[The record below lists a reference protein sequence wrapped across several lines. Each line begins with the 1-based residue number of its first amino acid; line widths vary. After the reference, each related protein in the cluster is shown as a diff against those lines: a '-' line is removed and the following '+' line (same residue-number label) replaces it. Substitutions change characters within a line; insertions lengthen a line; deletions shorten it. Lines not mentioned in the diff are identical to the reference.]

1 MRAAFRFHV
10 RLSETHGF
18 QECAQVVDFESG
30 DMTRLHFEDE
40 SFDVVVCVFGI
51 FFVPDMDSALR
62 ELKRVLRTGGK
73 LAITTWGPRLF
84 EPANTVF
91 WNSVR
96 NARPD
101 LYKSFNPWDRI
112 SEVDNLRALLEAAG
126 FTELKAEAE
135 SGSQPVNSPDD
146 WWAMIMGS
154 GYRGTVEQLD
164 PEARAEVRKQNLD
177 FIESAAVRS
186 VEANVVYATAIKP
199 V

>member
-1 MRAAFRFHV
+1 
-10 RLSETHGF
+10 
-18 QECAQVVDFESG
+18 
-30 DMTRLHFEDE
+30 MTRLPFEDN

-51 FFVPDMDSALR
+51 FFVPNMESALR
-62 ELKRVLRTGGK
+62 ELKRVLRTEGR
-73 LAITTWGPRLF
+73 LAITTWGPRFF
-84 EPANTVF
+84 EPANKAF

-101 LYKSFNPWDRI
+101 LYKGFNPWDRI
-112 SEVDNLRALLEAAG
+112 CEIEDLRTLLEAAG
-126 FTELKAEAE
+126 LKELHVEAE

-164 PEARAEVRKQNLD
+164 PEAREEVRKQNLD
-177 FIESAAVRS
+177 FIKNSAVRS

-199 V
+199 A